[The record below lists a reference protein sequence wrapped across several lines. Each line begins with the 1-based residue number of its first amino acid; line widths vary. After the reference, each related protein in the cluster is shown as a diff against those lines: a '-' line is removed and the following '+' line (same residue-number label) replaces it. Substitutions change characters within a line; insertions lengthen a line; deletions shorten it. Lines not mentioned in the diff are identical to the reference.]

1 MCHSL
6 NPPSSWSNCYYVC
19 GLMMREALEREISG
33 IVLDKVECELEG
45 ESSGLKS
52 YNGDT
57 LQHIEDVKS
66 QSYSWMDWWGEY
78 LQWSGWMVW

>member
-1 MCHSL
+1 
-6 NPPSSWSNCYYVC
+6 
-19 GLMMREALEREISG
+19 MMREALEREISG

-52 YNGDT
+52 YSGDT

-66 QSYSWMDWWGEY
+66 QSYS
-78 LQWSGWMVW
+78 